1 MSSVIGRLW
10 AGKVFGTNTGNI
22 FVELSGDDEDL
33 KGTLRFRDDQS
44 GVIVYGIEGKFE
56 NGSLKLRGTPTQ
68 VGEGVVAGP
77 IEAQCT
83 LTPEGQLR
91 GTWSSDIG
99 TGGTLLLFP
108 HQTSGKERDP
118 ARALLPEQIHT
129 ATRTLGALRLMAIK
143 SKSLSALSAAILAKA
158 AEWS

>member
-44 GVIVYGIEGKFE
+44 GVVVYGIDIEGKFE
-56 NGSLKLRGTPTQ
+56 NGFLKLRGTPTQ

-91 GTWSSDIG
+91 GTRSSDIG

-129 ATRTLGALRLMAIK
+129 ATRTLGALQLMAIK
-143 SKSLSALSAAILAKA
+143 SKS
-158 AEWS
+158 